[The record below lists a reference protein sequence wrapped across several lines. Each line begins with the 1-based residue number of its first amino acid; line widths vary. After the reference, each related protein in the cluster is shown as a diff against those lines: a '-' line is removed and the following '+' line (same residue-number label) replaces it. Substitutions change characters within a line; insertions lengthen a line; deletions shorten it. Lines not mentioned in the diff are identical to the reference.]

1 MWCSPATHYRP
12 AGKFALNAPYRAIKC
27 CRELRATS
35 RRGINVVSQEWVT
48 RPERSNVWTI
58 RFIVWFA
65 LTFGRSASRILLYPI
80 SLYFV
85 AFSITARSAS
95 RKYLDRA
102 LGRRSTLRDGF
113 KHCFFFAST
122 ILDRVFLLNNQISL
136 FEVRTRGE
144 EIFKEIEA
152 KGRGCLLVGA
162 HMGSFEVIHALSRDH
177 GHPRTSLVMY
187 EENARKLNAV
197 LDNIN
202 PLHNRPVIPL
212 GKIDSMLRIQ
222 EALQRGEY
230 IGILADRTISGKKM
244 IACDFLGGQ
253 INLPI
258 TPFRL
263 AVILGCP
270 VVFMVGIYQ
279 GGNRYDVNFEYLA
292 DPRHPTTLDRD
303 PAVKQ
308 AAQLFTTR
316 LEHYCREA
324 PYNWFNFYDVW
335 K

>member
-1 MWCSPATHYRP
+1 M
-12 AGKFALNAPYRAIKC
+12 
-27 CRELRATS
+27 
-35 RRGINVVSQEWVT
+35 SQEWVT

-65 LTFGRSASRILLYPI
+65 LTFGRRATRILLYPI
-80 SLYFV
+80 SAYFIL
-85 AFSITARSAS
+85 FSVKARAAS

-102 LGRRSTLRDGF
+102 LGRRSTLTDGF
-113 KHCFFFAST
+113 RHCFFFAST
-122 ILDRVFLLNNQISL
+122 ILDRVFLLNNQISQ
-136 FEVRTRGE
+136 FDVQAHGE
-144 EIFKEIEA
+144 KIFSEIKA
-152 KGRGCLLVGA
+152 NRRGCLLVGA
-162 HMGSFEVIHALSRDH
+162 HMGSFEVIHALSRHH
-177 GHPRTSLVMY
+177 GHPRTNLVMY

-197 LDNIN
+197 LDSIN

-212 GKIDSMLRIQ
+212 GRIDSMLRIQ

-230 IGILADRTISGKKM
+230 IGILADRTISGNKM

-263 AVILGCP
+263 AVILNCP
-270 VVFMVGIYQ
+270 VVFMLGIYQ
-279 GGNRYDVNFEYLA
+279 GGNRYDVYFEYLA
-292 DPRHPTTLDRD
+292 DSQQPALLERD
-303 PAVKQ
+303 LAIKQ
-308 AAQLFTTR
+308 AAQQFATR

>member
-1 MWCSPATHYRP
+1 M
-12 AGKFALNAPYRAIKC
+12 G
-27 CRELRATS
+27 
-35 RRGINVVSQEWVT
+35 QEWVS

-65 LTFGRSASRILLYPI
+65 LTFGRRVTRLLLYPI
-80 SLYFV
+80 SLYFII
-85 AFSITARSAS
+85 FSAKARAAS
-95 RKYLDRA
+95 HKYLDRA

-113 KHCFFFAST
+113 RHCFCFAST

-136 FEVRTRGE
+136 FDVRAHGE
-144 EIFKEIEA
+144 ELFEDFQA
-152 KGRGCLLVGA
+152 NGRGCLLIGA
-162 HMGSFEVIHALSRDH
+162 HMGSFEVIHALSREH
-177 GHPRTSLVMY
+177 RHPRTSLVMY

-197 LDNIN
+197 LDSIN
-202 PLHNRPVIPL
+202 PRHDRPVIPL
-212 GKIDSMLRIQ
+212 GRIDSMLRIQ

-230 IGILADRTISGKKM
+230 IGILADRTISGSKM
-244 IACDFLGGQ
+244 IACDFLGGK

-263 AVILGCP
+263 AVILECP
-270 VVFMVGIYQ
+270 VVFMLGIYR
-279 GGNRYDVNFEYLA
+279 GGKRYDVYFELLA
-292 DPRHPTTLDRD
+292 GTQHPAQPERD
-303 PAVKQ
+303 PAIRQ
-308 AAQLFTTR
+308 AARQFAAR

>member
-1 MWCSPATHYRP
+1 
-12 AGKFALNAPYRAIKC
+12 
-27 CRELRATS
+27 
-35 RRGINVVSQEWVT
+35 VSQEWVT
-48 RPERSNVWTI
+48 RPERSNVWII

-65 LTFGRSASRILLYPI
+65 LTFGRRVTRVLLYPI

-85 AFSITARSAS
+85 TFSANARAAS

-113 KHCFFFAST
+113 RHCFFFAST
-122 ILDRVFLLNNQISL
+122 ILDRVYLLNEQISL
-136 FEVRTRGE
+136 FDIRAHGE
-144 EIFKEIEA
+144 EMFREIEA
-152 KGRGCLLVGA
+152 NGRGCLLIGA

-177 GHPRTSLVMY
+177 GHPQTSIVMY

-197 LDNIN
+197 FDSIN
-202 PLHNRPVIPL
+202 PQHNRPVIPL
-212 GKIDSMLRIQ
+212 GKFDSMLRIQ

-230 IGILADRTISGKKM
+230 IGILADRTISGNKM

-263 AVILGCP
+263 AVILNCP
-270 VVFMVGIYQ
+270 VVFMLGIYQ
-279 GGNRYDVNFEYLA
+279 GGNRYDVSFECLT
-292 DPRHPTTLDRD
+292 DSLQP
-303 PAVKQ
+303 
-308 AAQLFTTR
+308 AQLERDAAIKQMAQHFASW

>member
-1 MWCSPATHYRP
+1 M
-12 AGKFALNAPYRAIKC
+12 
-27 CRELRATS
+27 
-35 RRGINVVSQEWVT
+35 SQEWVT

-58 RFIVWFA
+58 RLMVWFA
-65 LTFGRSASRILLYPI
+65 LTFGRRASRVLLYPI
-80 SLYFV
+80 SIYFII
-85 AFSITARSAS
+85 FSAQARAAS

-102 LGRRSTLRDGF
+102 LGHRSTLRDGF
-113 KHCFFFAST
+113 RHCFFFAST

-136 FEVRTRGE
+136 FDVRARGE
-144 EIFKEIEA
+144 ELFREIEA
-152 KGRGCLLVGA
+152 KGRGCLLIGA

-177 GHPRTSLVMY
+177 GHPRTSIAMY

-197 LDNIN
+197 LHSIN
-202 PLHNRPVIPL
+202 PQHNRPVIPL

-244 IACDFLGGQ
+244 LACDFLGGQ
-253 INLPI
+253 IHLPI

-263 AVILGCP
+263 AVILNCP
-270 VVFMVGIYQ
+270 VVFMLGIYQ

-292 DPRHPTTLDRD
+292 DPQQPTPLDRD
-303 PAVKQ
+303 FAIRQ
-308 AAQLFTTR
+308 AAQQFATR
-316 LEHYCREA
+316 LEHYCRVA

>member
-1 MWCSPATHYRP
+1 
-12 AGKFALNAPYRAIKC
+12 
-27 CRELRATS
+27 
-35 RRGINVVSQEWVT
+35 VSQEWVS

-65 LTFGRSASRILLYPI
+65 LTFGRRASRILLYPI

-85 AFSITARSAS
+85 IFSAQARAAS
-95 RKYLDRA
+95 HKYLDRA
-102 LGRRSTLRDGF
+102 LGHRSTLKDGF
-113 KHCFFFAST
+113 RHCFFFAST

-136 FEVRTRGE
+136 FDVQAHGE

-152 KGRGCLLVGA
+152 NGRGCLLIGA
-162 HMGSFEVIHALSRDH
+162 HMGSFEVIHALSRAH
-177 GHPRTSLVMY
+177 GHPRTSLVMF

-197 LDNIN
+197 LDSIN
-202 PLHNRPVIPL
+202 PQYDRPVIPL

-230 IGILADRTISGKKM
+230 IGILADRTISGNNKT
-244 IACDFLGGQ
+244 IDCDFLGGQ
-253 INLPI
+253 MNLPI

-263 AVILGCP
+263 AVILNCP
-270 VVFMVGIYQ
+270 VVLMLGIYR

-292 DPRHPTTLDRD
+292 DSQQSAQLDRD
-303 PAVKQ
+303 LAIKLT
-308 AAQLFTTR
+308 AQQFVTR
-316 LEHYCREA
+316 LEHYCRKT

>member
-1 MWCSPATHYRP
+1 MRRFRQQGAVRNCAQPTH
-12 AGKFALNAPYRAIKC
+12 
-27 CRELRATS
+27 S
-35 RRGINVVSQEWVT
+35 RRGYSFVSQEWVT

-65 LTFGRSASRILLYPI
+65 LAFGRRASRVLLYPI

-85 AFSITARSAS
+85 VFSAQARAAS

-102 LGRRSTLRDGF
+102 LGHRSTLIDGF
-113 KHCFFFAST
+113 RHCFFFAST

-136 FEVRTRGE
+136 FDVRTRGE
-144 EIFKEIEA
+144 EIFEEIEA
-152 KGRGCLLVGA
+152 DGRGCLLIGA
-162 HMGSFEVIHALSRDH
+162 HLGSFEVIHALSRTH
-177 GHPRTSLVMY
+177 GHPRTSIAMY

-197 LDNIN
+197 LASIN
-202 PLHNRPVIPL
+202 PRHDRPVIPL

-222 EALQRGEY
+222 EAMEHGEY
-230 IGILADRTISGKKM
+230 IGILADRTISGKKN
-244 IACDFLGGQ
+244 IACDFLGGK
-253 INLPI
+253 ISLPI

-263 AVILGCP
+263 AVILDRP
-270 VVFMVGIYQ
+270 VVFMLGIYQ

-292 DPRHPTTLDRD
+292 GPRQPAPLDRD
-303 PAVKQ
+303 LAIRQ
-308 AAQLFTTR
+308 AAQNFATR

>member
-1 MWCSPATHYRP
+1 M
-12 AGKFALNAPYRAIKC
+12 
-27 CRELRATS
+27 
-35 RRGINVVSQEWVT
+35 SQEWVT

-65 LTFGRSASRILLYPI
+65 LTFGRRASRILLYPI

-85 AFSITARSAS
+85 AFSMKARSAS

-102 LGRRSTLRDGF
+102 LGHRSTLRDGF

-144 EIFKEIEA
+144 EIFKEIETE
-152 KGRGCLLVGA
+152 GQGCLLVGA

-202 PLHNRPVIPL
+202 PQHNRPVIPL

-244 IACDFLGGQ
+244 IACDFLGGR

-292 DPRHPTTLDRD
+292 DPRHPATPDRD
-303 PAVKQ
+303 LAIRQ
-308 AAQLFTTR
+308 AAQLFATR

-324 PYNWFNFYDVW
+324 PYNWFNFFDVW

>member
-1 MWCSPATHYRP
+1 M
-12 AGKFALNAPYRAIKC
+12 
-27 CRELRATS
+27 
-35 RRGINVVSQEWVT
+35 T
-48 RPERSNVWTI
+48 RPERSHVWVI
-58 RFIVWFA
+58 RLIAWFA
-65 LTFGRSASRILLYPI
+65 LTFGRRASRFLLYPI

-85 AFSITARSAS
+85 IFAAQARAAS

-102 LGRRSTLRDGF
+102 LERRSTLRDGF
-113 KHCFFFAST
+113 RHCFFFAST

-136 FEVRTRGE
+136 FDVRAQGE

-152 KGRGCLLVGA
+152 QGHGCLLIGA

-177 GHPRTSLVMY
+177 GHPRTSMAMY

-197 LDNIN
+197 LGGIN
-202 PLHNRPVIPL
+202 PQHSRPVIAL
-212 GKIDSMLRIQ
+212 GKIDSMLKIR

-230 IGILADRTISGKKM
+230 IGILADRTISGNKI
-244 IACDFLGGQ
+244 IACDFLGGR
-253 INLPI
+253 INLPV

-263 AVILGCP
+263 AVILECP
-270 VVFMVGIYQ
+270 VVFMLGIYQ
-279 GGNRYDVNFEYLA
+279 GGSRYDVNFEYLV
-292 DPRHPTTLDRD
+292 DPRQPAQPDRD
-303 PAVKQ
+303 LAIRQ
-308 AAQLFTTR
+308 AAQRFATR

>member
-1 MWCSPATHYRP
+1 M
-12 AGKFALNAPYRAIKC
+12 
-27 CRELRATS
+27 
-35 RRGINVVSQEWVT
+35 SQEWVT

-65 LTFGRSASRILLYPI
+65 LVFGRRASRSLLYPI
-80 SLYFV
+80 SIYFII
-85 AFSITARSAS
+85 FSAKARTAS

-102 LGRRSTLRDGF
+102 LGHPSTLRDGF
-113 KHCFFFAST
+113 RHCFFFAST
-122 ILDRVFLLNNQISL
+122 ILDRVFLLNDQISL
-136 FEVRTRGE
+136 FDVRTQGE
-144 EIFKEIEA
+144 EIFREIKA
-152 KGRGCLLVGA
+152 KGRGCLLIGA

-197 LDNIN
+197 LDSIN
-202 PLHNRPVIPL
+202 PQHNRPVIPL

-244 IACDFLGGQ
+244 VSCDFLGGQ

-263 AVILGCP
+263 AVILNCP
-270 VVFMVGIYQ
+270 VVFMLGIYQ
-279 GGNRYDVNFEYLA
+279 GGNRYDVSFEYLV
-292 DPRHPTTLDRD
+292 DPRQPAPLVRDLAIKQTAQQFATL
-303 PAVKQ
+303 
-308 AAQLFTTR
+308 
-316 LEHYCREA
+316 LERHCREA

-335 K
+335 N

>member
-1 MWCSPATHYRP
+1 M
-12 AGKFALNAPYRAIKC
+12 
-27 CRELRATS
+27 
-35 RRGINVVSQEWVT
+35 SQEWVS
-48 RPERSNVWTI
+48 RPERSNIWTI

-65 LTFGRSASRILLYPI
+65 LTFGRRATRILLYPI

-85 AFSITARSAS
+85 IFSAKARAAS

-102 LGRRSTLRDGF
+102 LGRRSTMTDGF
-113 KHCFFFAST
+113 RHCFFFAST
-122 ILDRVFLLNNQISL
+122 ILDRVYLLNSQIAL
-136 FEVRTRGE
+136 FDVRARGE
-144 EIFKEIEA
+144 EIFKEIKA
-152 KGRGCLLVGA
+152 NGRGCLLIGA

-197 LDNIN
+197 LNSIN
-202 PLHNRPVIPL
+202 PQHDRPVIPL

-253 INLPI
+253 IHLPI

-263 AVILGCP
+263 AVILDCP
-270 VVFMVGIYQ
+270 VVLMLGIYQ
-279 GGNRYDVNFEYLA
+279 GGNRYDVDFEYLA
-292 DPRHPTTLDRD
+292 DSRQLAQLDRD
-303 PAVKQ
+303 LAIQ
-308 AAQLFTTR
+308 QTAQQFATR

>member
-1 MWCSPATHYRP
+1 M
-12 AGKFALNAPYRAIKC
+12 
-27 CRELRATS
+27 
-35 RRGINVVSQEWVT
+35 SQEWVE

-65 LTFGRSASRILLYPI
+65 LVFGRRASRTLLYPI

-85 AFSITARSAS
+85 VFSAKARAAS

-102 LGRRSTLRDGF
+102 LGRRSTLKDGF
-113 KHCFFFAST
+113 RHCFYFAST
-122 ILDRVFLLNNQISL
+122 ILDRVFLLNNQISMFDL
-136 FEVRTRGE
+136 RVQGE
-144 EIFKEIEA
+144 EIFDEIRA
-152 KGRGCLLVGA
+152 NGRGCLLIGA
-162 HMGSFEVIHALSRDH
+162 HMGSFEVIHALSCDH
-177 GHPRTSLVMY
+177 GHPRTSLVMF
-187 EENARKLNAV
+187 EENARKLNTV
-197 LDNIN
+197 LDSIY
-202 PLHNRPVIPL
+202 PHHNRPVIPL

-222 EALQRGEY
+222 EAVQRGEY
-230 IGILADRTISGKKM
+230 IGILADRAISGNKM

-263 AVILGCP
+263 AVILDCP
-270 VVFMVGIYQ
+270 VVFMAGIYQ
-279 GGNRYDVNFEYLA
+279 GGNRYDVSFEYLVDLQQSA
-292 DPRHPTTLDRD
+292 PLERD
-303 PAVKQ
+303 PAIKQ
-308 AAQLFTTR
+308 MAQHFAAR